1 MTTRDIV
8 LEPTAP
14 GVDAKTFWRT
24 LGSRATG
31 ATVVTTLGGDG
42 PRGFL
47 GLSATHL
54 TADPPTMLVSIDSK
68 TTALA
73 GVRSSGHF
81 AVNYLPAAA
90 LAVAEAFTSKSVRGA
105 DRFAAGEWRT
115 LVSGA
120 PVLKNALGV
129 FDCLVKEIIV
139 RDCVNIVIG
148 RVLAAAIADGVPL
161 IYFQGR
167 FHQGIGKS
175 I

>member
-1 MTTRDIV
+1 MTMRDTD

-14 GVDAKTFWRT
+14 GVDAKSFWRT

-31 ATVVTTLGGDG
+31 ATVVTTVSDDG

-54 TADPPTMLVSIDSK
+54 TPDPPTIMVSIDDK

-81 AVNYLPAAA
+81 AVNYLPVAAQ
-90 LAVAEAFTSKSVRGA
+90 AVAEAFASKSVRGT
-105 DRFAAGEWRT
+105 DRFAVGEWQT

-120 PVLKNALGV
+120 PVLKNALGA
-129 FDCLVKEIIV
+129 FDCSVQEIIV
-139 RDCVNIVIG
+139 RDGVNIVVG
-148 RVLAAAIADGVPL
+148 RVLAATIADGVPL
-161 IYFQGR
+161 IYFRGQL
-167 FHQGIGKS
+167 HHGIGRS

>member
-1 MTTRDIV
+1 MTTRDIDFE
-8 LEPTAP
+8 LPAP
-14 GVDAKTFWRT
+14 GVDAKSFWRT
-24 LGSRATG
+24 LASRATG
-31 ATVVTTLGGDG
+31 VTVVTTLGGDG

-54 TADPPTMLVSIDSK
+54 TPDPPTVLVSIDNR

-81 AVNYLPAAA
+81 AVNYLPATAR
-90 LAVAEAFTSKSVRGA
+90 LVADAFTSKSIRGA
-105 DRFAAGEWRT
+105 DRFAVGEWQT

-129 FDCLVKEIIV
+129 FDCSVKEIID
-139 RDCVNIVIG
+139 RDGVNIVIG
-148 RVLAAAIADGVPL
+148 RVLAVTIADGVPL
-161 IYFQGR
+161 IYFRGQLHR
-167 FHQGIGKS
+167 GIGES

>member
-8 LEPTAP
+8 FEPTAP
-14 GVDAKTFWRT
+14 GVDGKSFWRT

-31 ATVVTTLGGDG
+31 ATVVTTVSGDG

-54 TADPPTMLVSIDSK
+54 TPEPPTILVSIDNK

-81 AVNYLPAAA
+81 AVNYLPATA
-90 LAVAEAFTSKSVRGA
+90 LAVADAFTSKSVRGA
-105 DRFAAGEWRT
+105 DRFDVGEWQT

-120 PVLKNALGV
+120 PVLKDALGA
-129 FDCLVKEIIV
+129 FDCSVKEIIV

-148 RVLAAAIADGVPL
+148 HVLAASVADGVPL
-161 IYFQGR
+161 IYFRGQL
-167 FHQGIGKS
+167 HQGIGNR
-175 I
+175 

>member
-1 MTTRDIV
+1 MTTRDID

-14 GVDAKTFWRT
+14 GVDAKSFWRT

-31 ATVVTTLGGDG
+31 ATVVTTVSSDG

-54 TADPPTMLVSIDSK
+54 TPDPPTILVSVDNK

-90 LAVAEAFTSKSVRGA
+90 LTVAEAFTSKSVRGA
-105 DRFAAGEWRT
+105 DRFAVGEWQT

-120 PVLKNALGV
+120 PVLKNALGA
-129 FDCLVKEIIV
+129 FDCSVKEIIV
-139 RDCVNIVIG
+139 RDSINIVIG
-148 RVLAAAIADGVPL
+148 HVLAASVADGVPL
-161 IYFQGR
+161 IYFRGQL
-167 FHQGIGKS
+167 HQGVGKS

>member
-8 LEPTAP
+8 FEPTAP
-14 GVDAKTFWRT
+14 GVDAKSFWRT

-31 ATVVTTLGGDG
+31 ATVVTTTSDDG

-54 TADPPTMLVSIDSK
+54 TPDPPTILVSIDDK

-81 AVNYLPAAA
+81 AVNYLPATAQD
-90 LAVAEAFTSKSVRGA
+90 VAGAFAGKSVRGA
-105 DRFAAGEWRT
+105 DRFAVGEWQT

-120 PVLKNALGV
+120 PVLKNALGA
-129 FDCLVKEIIV
+129 FDCSVQEIIV
-139 RDCVNIVIG
+139 RDGVNIVIG
-148 RVLAAAIADGVPL
+148 RVLAATIADGVPL
-161 IYFQGR
+161 IYFRGQL
-167 FHQGIGKS
+167 HNGIGQS